1 MPYRNGLL
9 VLFFVAI
16 IARCHP
22 NSLPIQ
28 EIVQKCVSVQSELSE
43 GFLTEGTVLLG
54 DFAERALVGQMMA
67 LPAGSNLP
75 IYLPDVPTFW
85 GGVSSPNGKLF
96 AYKTVD
102 VNKDYS
108 STLIVLNTN
117 GEVTFTLP
125 WDENWGTFYWLN
137 SQQLEFPY
145 VWNDYWQNAPPISD
159 VINVTTGQR
168 EKIAPELPDPWM
180 PGGPII
186 AQLVVWKASYDP
198 TLSLVGYIRGYEPEQ
213 SFVLWDMKNNRELW
227 ELNKWTTRTVQ
238 PAWTQDEKRLAIVVL
253 NEKEDNWDRFELYLI
268 DRNGNA
274 EKWIDLKE
282 HFKDD
287 TVSLTWS
294 PDTRYLIIAPV
305 YKNQTFLVLD
315 TLTGEL
321 LDYCIPANVGIWS
334 PDSTQILLHQ
344 NDGSNP
350 SIVLDIRN
358 EQAAYI
364 TNNKNIIPIGWL
376 AASP

>member
-1 MPYRNGLL
+1 
-9 VLFFVAI
+9 
-16 IARCHP
+16 
-22 NSLPIQ
+22 
-28 EIVQKCVSVQSELSE
+28 
-43 GFLTEGTVLLG
+43 
-54 DFAERALVGQMMA
+54 
-67 LPAGSNLP
+67 
-75 IYLPDVPTFW
+75 
-85 GGVSSPNGKLF
+85 
-96 AYKTVD
+96 
-102 VNKDYS
+102 
-108 STLIVLNTN
+108 
-117 GEVTFTLP
+117 
-125 WDENWGTFYWLN
+125 
-137 SQQLEFPY
+137 
-145 VWNDYWQNAPPISD
+145 
-159 VINVTTGQR
+159 
-168 EKIAPELPDPWM
+168 M

-238 PAWTQDEKRLAIVVL
+238 PAWTQDEKRLAVVIL
-253 NEKEDNWDRFELYLI
+253 NEKEDNWNRFELYLI

-294 PDTRYLIIAPV
+294 PDSRYLVIAPV

-315 TLTGEL
+315 TLTREL

-358 EQAAYI
+358 EQAAYF